1 MARFPLK
8 NRKKNGRHLP
18 RERAGGL
25 SDGAWD
31 AVHGATIRAAG
42 PSRRLWSLLGTPL
55 EWRAPSPSSGEG
67 ILKVPESAILDAA
80 TECRWCIVLRTI
92 RQLPRTAL
100 HMTGEGCRGKAFY
113 FFAYLPV
120 SCGVC
125 APSAPFSLC
134 WSRVVRAQ
142 VRLSS
147 SFSLNCS

>member
-1 MARFPLK
+1 MARFPLNK
-8 NRKKNGRHLP
+8 RKRNGGSLP

-25 SDGAWD
+25 SDGARD
-31 AVHGATIRAAG
+31 AVHDATIRAAG
-42 PSRRLWSLLGTPL
+42 GIDDYGPYWGTPL
-55 EWRAPSPSSGEG
+55 EWPAPSPSGGEG
-67 ILKVPESAILDAA
+67 ISKVPESAVLDAA
-80 TECRWCIVLRTI
+80 TECRWCIDLRTI

-142 VRLSS
+142 VRL
-147 SFSLNCS
+147 